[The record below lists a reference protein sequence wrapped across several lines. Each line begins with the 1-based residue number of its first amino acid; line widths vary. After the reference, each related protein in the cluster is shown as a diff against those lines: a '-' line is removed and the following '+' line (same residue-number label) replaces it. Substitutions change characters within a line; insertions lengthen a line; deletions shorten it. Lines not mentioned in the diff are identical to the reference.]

1 MINLIF
7 DSIEIQWLLIANHLL
22 DYYYYYFIC
31 SCLLCAVSIWDLFS
45 SLGLPLLA
53 QRSVAR
59 MIYLQESVGK
69 GRYGEVF
76 KGRFPGGENVA
87 VKIFPSLEER
97 SWYRETQIYQTVMLR
112 HENVLGFIASDNK
125 GDWQQLFTDSTNTDL
140 YYN

>member
-1 MINLIF
+1 MEIQVLLYKKIRSWLDNLIRIILF
-7 DSIEIQWLLIANHLL
+7 QYQFILGQFILHFILLL
-22 DYYYYYFIC
+22 
-31 SCLLCAVSIWDLFS
+31 
-45 SLGLPLLA
+45 LGLPLLA

-69 GRYGEVF
+69 GRYGEVW

-125 GDWQQLFTDSTNTDL
+125 GG
-140 YYN
+140 